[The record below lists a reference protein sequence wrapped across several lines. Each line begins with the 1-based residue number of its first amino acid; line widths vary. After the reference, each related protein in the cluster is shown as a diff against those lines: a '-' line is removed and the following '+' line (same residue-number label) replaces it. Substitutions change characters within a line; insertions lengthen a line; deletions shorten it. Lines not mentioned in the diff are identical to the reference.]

1 MIAPLDG
8 AQFAVQLERFQKLI
22 AYHDKGR
29 PFSGFSDGVAGVW
42 ESYKPRL
49 REYALKLL
57 DSASWSAEQVG
68 SGRILKK
75 TIAAIEIDDRSAN
88 LRNNLVFWQNRFG
101 HANKVHRALLEA
113 ESCPKQCKL
122 LEAALYEL
130 FRGTSNFGATFD
142 HLADL
147 ANARYPLLAYLFF
160 LKDMDRFMPILPT
173 TFDSAFRD
181 LGIDLVT
188 QRHCSWDNYVDFN
201 TALGFVR
208 DALRAI
214 GNLKEVRLIDAHSF
228 CWLLERLEQ
237 PAEDASATPKRKG
250 PDAGRILGPREKSL
264 VDLRFSVLKTVAQS
278 RGQIEERIVKVK
290 DLRMTEG
297 ELDKVLKELMEL
309 QKDRCALTGL
319 PFQFLGPQCD
329 KNLLPSVDRIDSSGH
344 YERGNLQLVCRF
356 VNFWKQDCDNEEFK
370 RLLLLVR
377 GVEE

>member
-1 MIAPLDG
+1 MVEPLDE
-8 AQFAVQLERFQKLI
+8 AKFKTQFERFQKLV
-22 AYHDKGR
+22 AYHDKGQ
-29 PFSGFSDGVAGVW
+29 PFAGFSYGVAGVW
-42 ESYKPRL
+42 EAYKPRL
-49 REYALKLL
+49 RAHALKLL
-57 DSASWSAEQVG
+57 DSASWSTDQIG
-68 SGRILKK
+68 SGRILEK
-75 TIAAIEIDDRSAN
+75 TIAAIEVDDSAAN

-113 ESCPKQCKL
+113 ETNQKQRKL

-130 FRGTSNFGATFD
+130 FRGTPDFGATFD

-147 ANARYPLLAYLFF
+147 TNARYPLLAYFFF
-160 LKDMDRFMPILPT
+160 LRDMDRFMPILPT
-173 TFDSAFRD
+173 TFDAAFRD

-188 QRHCSWDNYVDFN
+188 QRNCSWANYVNFN
-201 TALGFVR
+201 EALGLVR
-208 DALRAI
+208 DALRTI
-214 GNLKEVRLIDAHSF
+214 GGVKEARLIDAHSF
-228 CWLLERLEQ
+228 CWLLERLEE
-237 PAEDASATPKRKG
+237 PPEGATAAKRRG

-264 VDLRFSVLKTVAQS
+264 VDMRLSVLKTVAQS
-278 RGQIEERIVKVK
+278 RGQIEERVVKIK

-297 ELDKVLKELMEL
+297 ELDDVLKELMEL

-319 PFQFLGPQCD
+319 PFQFLGPQSD

-356 VNFWKQDCDNEEFK
+356 INFWKQDSDNEEFK